1 MNQLIV
7 FFLGIPAI
15 MIATTIHEC
24 TRAAVSSSLGD
35 KLPRE
40 QGRLTINPLKHFE
53 PIGMILMLACGF
65 GWGLPVNT
73 SALYY
78 KDRKKGVLIT
88 AVAPTIANLIFAF
101 VFAFAGWF
109 TSNIYF
115 LSILFVKTAY
125 YCCCLVIYNL
135 IPVAPMDCL
144 KVLSSVL
151 PANSYYKLIQYE
163 KVIQMGFLFL
173 LFLGL
178 GNFFG
183 RIIDML
189 YMAITSIFF

>member
-7 FFLGIPAI
+7 FLLGIPAI
-15 MIATTIHEC
+15 MIATTIHEF

-78 KDRKKGVLIT
+78 
-88 AVAPTIANLIFAF
+88 
-101 VFAFAGWF
+101 
-109 TSNIYF
+109 
-115 LSILFVKTAY
+115 
-125 YCCCLVIYNL
+125 
-135 IPVAPMDCL
+135 
-144 KVLSSVL
+144 
-151 PANSYYKLIQYE
+151 
-163 KVIQMGFLFL
+163 
-173 LFLGL
+173 
-178 GNFFG
+178 
-183 RIIDML
+183 
-189 YMAITSIFF
+189 

>member
-7 FFLGIPAI
+7 FLLGIPAI
-15 MIATTIHEC
+15 MIATTIHEF

-101 VFAFAGWF
+101 VFAFAGMVYVKYIF
-109 TSNIYF
+109 SVNI
-115 LSILFVKTAY
+115 VCK
-125 YCCCLVIYNL
+125 N
-135 IPVAPMDCL
+135 
-144 KVLSSVL
+144 SVL
-151 PANSYYKLIQYE
+151 LLLPCYLQSYTCSAHGLPESAFFRSSGEQ
-163 KVIQMGFLFL
+163 L
-173 LFLGL
+173 L
-178 GNFFG
+178 
-183 RIIDML
+183 
-189 YMAITSIFF
+189 

>member
-7 FFLGIPAI
+7 FLLGIPAI
-15 MIATTIHEC
+15 MIATTIHEF

-88 AVAPTIANLIFAF
+88 AVAPTIANLRFCRMVYVKYIFS
-101 VFAFAGWF
+101 V
-109 TSNIYF
+109 NI
-115 LSILFVKTAY
+115 VCK
-125 YCCCLVIYNL
+125 N
-135 IPVAPMDCL
+135 
-144 KVLSSVL
+144 SVL
-151 PANSYYKLIQYE
+151 LLLPCYLQSYTCSAHGLPESAFFRSSGEQ
-163 KVIQMGFLFL
+163 L
-173 LFLGL
+173 L
-178 GNFFG
+178 
-183 RIIDML
+183 
-189 YMAITSIFF
+189 

>member
-7 FFLGIPAI
+7 FLLGIPAI
-15 MIATTIHEC
+15 MIATTIHEF

-125 YCCCLVIYNL
+125 Y
-135 IPVAPMDCL
+135 
-144 KVLSSVL
+144 
-151 PANSYYKLIQYE
+151 KLIQYE